1 MTKAI
6 IQPLNPKAFTEE
18 ALKKA
23 LAVNEKEKESAKKY
37 FEEARRAKPQIKR

>member
-23 LAVNEKEKESAKKY
+23 LTLTEKEKENARRQ
-37 FEEARRAKPQIKR
+37 FEEASRTKPKIKR